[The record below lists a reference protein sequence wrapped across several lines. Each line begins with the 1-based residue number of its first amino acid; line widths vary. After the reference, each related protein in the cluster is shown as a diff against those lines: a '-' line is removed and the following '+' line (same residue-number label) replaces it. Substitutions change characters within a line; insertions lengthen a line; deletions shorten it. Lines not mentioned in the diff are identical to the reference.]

1 MQKGRAV
8 DYRPMGER
16 RFLERMRRVLID
28 AVVAGASQIL
38 DVRGD
43 VLNIRRYK
51 ANRELVTL
59 ADERSDAAM
68 TAVFAERLARVA
80 PGVGWHL
87 EESGRRHSVDAAA
100 WVGGDPLDGTQP
112 FASGGTQ
119 YCVQAHYLEGGVPLV
134 GVIFQPEVHLPLNG
148 RSGAIGRLVWA
159 IRGVGAFVQRST
171 YRRRSFTLGRSRAIA
186 VRPRRPPRAL
196 TACVSIGVK
205 MTPDERGRAI
215 RLLSDPI
222 VGATAGTGSAGGNI
236 LMAVFGGLDLYVNFG
251 AGNELDIAPG
261 QVIAQEVGLAVR
273 TVGRCPPVWDR
284 WKQPV
289 VVAPSAA
296 LADRVLRIGGV

>member
-1 MQKGRAV
+1 
-8 DYRPMGER
+8 MGER
-16 RFLERMRRVLID
+16 PFLERMRKVLND
-28 AVVAGASQIL
+28 AVVAGASEIL

-43 VLNIRRYK
+43 GSTTRRYK
-51 ANRELVTL
+51 ANHELVTL

-68 TAVFAERLARVA
+68 SAVFAERLARVA
-80 PGVGWHL
+80 PNVGWHL
-87 EESGRRHSVDAAA
+87 EESGRRYAADAAA
-100 WVGGDPLDGTQP
+100 WVGADPLDGTHP

-119 YCVQAHYLEGGVPLV
+119 YCVQAHYLEAGVPLV
-134 GVIFQPEVHLPLNG
+134 GVVFQPEIHLPLDR
-148 RSGAIGRLVWA
+148 RSGAVGRLAWA
-159 IRGVGAFVQRST
+159 IRGGGAFVQRST
-171 YRRRSFTLGRSRAIA
+171 YRRRSFTLGRAQAIA
-186 VRPRRPPRAL
+186 VRPRRPPRAM

-215 RLLSDPI
+215 RLLSDPL

-261 QVIAQEVGLAVR
+261 QVIAQEAGLAVR
-273 TVGRCPPVWDR
+273 TVGGRPPVWDR

>member
-1 MQKGRAV
+1 MKV
-8 DYRPMGER
+8 DYRPMSDR
-16 RFLERMRRVLID
+16 RFLERMRSVLTD

-38 DVRGD
+38 DVRGG
-43 VLNIRRYK
+43 VTNVRRYK
-51 ANRELVTL
+51 ANSELVTL

-68 TAVFAERLARVA
+68 SAVFTERLARVA

-87 EESGRRHSVDAAA
+87 EESGRTHAEHAAA
-100 WVGGDPLDGTQP
+100 WVGADPLDGTHP

-119 YCVQAHYLEGGVPLV
+119 YCVQAHYLERGVPLV
-134 GVIFQPEVHLPLNG
+134 GVIFQPEVHLPQNG
-148 RSGAIGRLVWA
+148 RSGAVGRLVWA
-159 IRGVGAFVQRST
+159 IRGAGAFVQRST
-171 YRRRSFTLGRSRAIA
+171 HRRRSFTLGRSQAIP
-186 VRPRRPPRAL
+186 RRTRRPPRAL

-261 QVIAQEVGLAVR
+261 QVIAQEAGLTVR
-273 TVGRCPPVWDR
+273 TVGGRPPVWDR
-284 WKQPV
+284 FKQPV
-289 VVAPSAA
+289 VVAPTAA
-296 LADRVLRIGGV
+296 LAHRVLRIGGV

>member
-1 MQKGRAV
+1 MS
-8 DYRPMGER
+8 DR
-16 RFLERMRRVLID
+16 RFLDRMRKVLAD
-28 AVVAGASQIL
+28 AVVAGAAEIL
-38 DVRGD
+38 DVRGG
-43 VLNIRRYK
+43 VVNTRRYK

-68 TAVFAERLARVA
+68 NAVFAERLTRIA

-87 EESGRRHSVDAAA
+87 EESGRRHSEDAAA
-100 WVGGDPLDGTQP
+100 WVGADPLDGTHP
-112 FASGGTQ
+112 FASDGTQ
-119 YCVQAHYLEGGVPLV
+119 YCVQAHYLERGVPLV

-148 RSGAIGRLVWA
+148 RTGAVGRLVWA
-159 IRGVGAFVQRST
+159 IRGAGAFVQRST
-171 YRRRSFTLGRSRAIA
+171 WRRRSFALGRSQAIA
-186 VRPRRPPRAL
+186 VRRRRPPRAL

-205 MTPDERGRAI
+205 MTPEERGRAI

-251 AGNELDIAPG
+251 AGNELDVAPG
-261 QVIAQEVGLAVR
+261 QVIAQEAGLAIR
-273 TVGRCPPVWDR
+273 TVGGRSPVWDR
-284 WKQPV
+284 FKQPV

-296 LADRVLRIGGV
+296 LADRILRIGEA